1 MKMQLVGCSHHTSP
15 VEIREQL
22 AFSKAQIPDALSR
35 FRLAFPDTEAV
46 LLSTCN
52 RVELYTGATETQHL
66 PASNEVVDF
75 LADFHGLRSRDIKGN
90 LFEYGRE
97 EAIRHLFTVAA
108 SLDSMVMGE
117 AQILSQVKEAYQ
129 TANDHNFAG
138 PMMHAA
144 FQGAIRVARRVA
156 KETSIH
162 QNRISIPSVAVA
174 DFARQIFETFEDK
187 NVLVVGAG
195 EMAEE
200 TLRYLVDEGARNVHV
215 VNRNQQKAEALA
227 DKFNGTA
234 SPWSDFSDLLVHAD
248 LVISTTGATEPIVT
262 LEKYKELEGSRFQ
275 RTLVVLDLAVPRDF
289 DPRID
294 ECLGVYLYSIDDLQK
309 VCERNKRKRQKEWP
323 KAQKI
328 VDQETRRFDGDLRHR
343 ITGPAIRELR
353 NNVDELKSNELTR
366 LFNKLDGIDEE
377 SKQEIER
384 AVDRL
389 INKVLHPP
397 LESLR
402 DDAGNDESHGL
413 LLALK
418 KLFQLSD

>member
-1 MKMQLVGCSHHTSP
+1 MKLQLVGCSHHTSS
-15 VEIREQL
+15 VEVRERL
-22 AFSKAQIPDALSR
+22 AFTKSQIPDALSR
-35 FRLAFPDTEAV
+35 FRSAFPKTEAV

-52 RVELYTGATETQHL
+52 RVELYTGATQLEFL
-66 PASNEVVDF
+66 PASDDIVDF
-75 LADFHGLRSRDIKGN
+75 LADFHGLRSGDIKAN
-90 LFEYGRE
+90 LFEYDRD
-97 EAIRHLFTVAA
+97 EAVRHLFTVAA

-129 TANDHNFAG
+129 TANEHNFTG

-200 TLRYLVDEGARNVHV
+200 TLRYLVDEGAKNVHV
-215 VNRNQQKAEALA
+215 VNRNRERAELLA
-227 DKFNGTA
+227 EKFNGQA
-234 SPWSDFSDLLVHAD
+234 APWSDFQELLVQAD
-248 LVISTTGATEPIVT
+248 LVISTTSATEPIVSLQDYKQ
-262 LEKYKELEGSRFQ
+262 LESIRFQ

-289 DPRID
+289 DPAID
-294 ECLGVYLYSIDDLQK
+294 ECLGVYLYSIDDLQR

-328 VDQETRRFDGDLRHR
+328 VDQETQRFDSDLKHR
-343 ITGPAIRELR
+343 LTGPAIRELKS
-353 NNVDELKSNELTR
+353 NVDELKSAELAR
-366 LFNKLDGIDEE
+366 LFNKLERIDEG
-377 SKQEIER
+377 SKKEIER
-384 AVDRL
+384 SVDRL
-389 INKVLHPP
+389 INKMLHPP

-402 DDAGNDESHGL
+402 DDAGKDESHGL
-413 LLALK
+413 LDALK
-418 KLFQLSD
+418 KLFQLSE